1 MRSLSEFIEAI
12 QLRFSRRYNRRAGRK
27 GALSEGRY
35 TSVIAEEEERAVRT
49 MAAYID
55 LNQVRAG
62 MVVDPADYRW
72 SGYAEAMA
80 GKARSRRG
88 LVRVIGQMAW
98 PRESAATAEPWGT
111 DALPSLVE
119 RRALLFYRAVLSG
132 QGAERKREDGTVVR
146 RGLSVKARER
156 LTTPNERRLAAE
168 VLTRRVRHFTQ
179 GAIFGSRSLIDRW
192 FESNRQVVQG
202 RSRMERKC
210 GARSLGQPALRG
222 LYALRDVK

>member
-1 MRSLSEFIEAI
+1 MKAI